1 MWSGILHIKCF
12 PLLDIYCWQKITGSI
27 YCFQTSNHSFHYFC
41 SCSLCFTFLSQ
52 CMVLLLVWLFQFNFH
67 LFLCSDMCGFC
78 FGMFCGRAECYARHW
93 RSAQPQILHSLTSS
107 IVCFD
112 LLRLWNFKLEM
123 STFVV
128 LVIEQALE
136 LEVEKCVERFPFSQ
150 LNSLEPFPLSS
161 ELNTST
167 RNQGRQDWFA
177 FIFIWQV
184 LNCNVNNNTE
194 HVQQATAD
202 IQFPNKSVFVNIIRG
217 NVFLNITKNTSTCHS
232 NTSTWRWFSSAHCA
246 LSVEY
251 YRPIRTI
258 LTRNTWQ
265 SQKKFSCQHK

>member
-1 MWSGILHIKCF
+1 MLWH
-12 PLLDIYCWQKITGSI
+12 
-27 YCFQTSNHSFHYFC
+27 
-41 SCSLCFTFLSQ
+41 
-52 CMVLLLVWLFQFNFH
+52 VRLLLWHVLWKSRMLRSTLKISSATDLTQFNV
-67 LFLCSDMCGFC
+67 
-78 FGMFCGRAECYARHW
+78 
-93 RSAQPQILHSLTSS
+93 LHSLFWFTTSLKFQTWNVH
-107 IVCFD
+107 VCCASHWTGIGAGGWEVCWTLSVF
-112 LLRLWNFKLEM
+112 
-123 STFVV
+123 T
-128 LVIEQALE
+128 AE
-136 LEVEKCVERFPFSQ
+136 LMGAFPTIQ
-150 LNSLEPFPLSS
+150 WVKHLH
-161 ELNTST
+161 T

-184 LNCNVNNNTE
+184 LNCNVNNNTD
-194 HVQQATAD
+194 HVQQATED